1 MDEEIRAPDQVVR
14 ERLLPSASYHPPISE
29 EDQLAQ
35 IMAQSEQDYE
45 LQMAIE
51 ASEIEAVHNF
61 AREERTKRFETLK
74 QKFTRLQALDKDNTN
89 HYGRII
95 ACIST
100 HESRGVDRVQ
110 VDDAFYKKFRII
122 LDNMRL
128 TQEERRRILDFIV
141 PLD

>member
-14 ERLLPSASYHPPISE
+14 ERLLPSTYINPITE

-35 IMAQSEQDYE
+35 LMVQSEQDYE

-61 AREERTKRFETLK
+61 AREERKKQFASLR
-74 QKFTRLQALDKDNTN
+74 QKFTRLQVLDKDNTD
-89 HYGRII
+89 HYGRILTYVSI
-95 ACIST
+95 Y
-100 HESRGVDRVQ
+100 ESRGVDRVQ
-110 VDDAFYKKFRII
+110 VDDTFYKKFRII

-128 TQEERRRILDFIV
+128 TQEERHRILELIV
-141 PLD
+141 LE

>member
-1 MDEEIRAPDQVVR
+1 MDEEIRAPDQVIR
-14 ERLLPSASYHPPISE
+14 ERLLPSTSYHPPITE

-61 AREERTKRFETLK
+61 AREERAKRFETLK

-89 HYGRII
+89 HYGRILTY
-95 ACIST
+95 IST
-100 HESRGVDRVQ
+100 HESSGIDRVQ
-110 VDDAFYKKFRII
+110 VDDTFYKKFRII

-128 TQEERRRILDFIV
+128 TQEERRRMLDFIV

>member
-14 ERLLPSASYHPPISE
+14 ERLLPSTSYHPPISE

-61 AREERTKRFETLK
+61 AREERTKRFAPLK
-74 QKFTRLQALDKDNTN
+74 QKFTRLQALDKNNAN
-89 HYGRII
+89 HYGRILTY
-95 ACIST
+95 ISVY
-100 HESRGVDRVQ
+100 ESRGVDRVQ
-110 VDDAFYKKFRII
+110 VDDAFYTKFRLI

-128 TQEERRRILDFIV
+128 TQEERRLMLDFIV